1 MIPALHVIGLTG
13 LLAIGVALVVLARL
27 SQRLGNVTHVRPYYL
42 LLYVAACLVWGGA
55 IVRLYF
61 LMISGASLDVPNQ
74 RLLYTLLGDGLPA
87 AGLTLGLLVT
97 WFYWSWLLAERD

>member
-1 MIPALHVIGLTG
+1 MMLFLHGVGLVG
-13 LLAIGVALVVLARL
+13 LLSIGVALVVLARL
-27 SQRLGNVTHVRPYYL
+27 SQRLGDVTHVRPYYL
-42 LLYVAACLVWGGA
+42 LLYVAAALVWGGA

-61 LMISGASLDVPNQ
+61 LMVSDTSLDVPNQ
-74 RLLYTLLGDGLPA
+74 RLLYTLLSDGLPA